1 MTLSRRRFVGGLLS
15 LPVAVWC
22 RGSGAQGA
30 APASIRFNIPGPGA
44 LPFLPVEMIPKL
56 GMDRAL
62 GAELQIRYFPSG
74 VQGLEDMLA
83 GNADFAG
90 VGFSVLCEMLTKGQ
104 DVVAIAPLGGGNTP
118 SFAIVVHQSLRGT
131 VRSIADLKGRSVG
144 VSVGSAKSKAYLQTL
159 AELLLKSH
167 GVQPE
172 QVRWVGT
179 AQNIE
184 GQVGALAGKVVDA
197 VFCEEPFPSG
207 LVRRKVGFVLAD
219 LRDPRMG
226 SRVPGA
232 GHVRAAIAT
241 TNALTRQ
248 DPARAQYVVEMLRR
262 TVDWMHNHRPEA
274 IITRLEIADAQ
285 ERRDRIVALA
295 RSPEMF
301 PPDVRFSRSQVEA
314 TRDFLRAG
322 GDHTAAGFDA
332 QRLINDTW
340 AGSRP

>member
-1 MTLSRRRFVGGLLS
+1 M
-15 LPVAVWC
+15 
-22 RGSGAQGA
+22 
-30 APASIRFNIPGPGA
+30 
-44 LPFLPVEMIPKL
+44 PFMPVEMIPKL
-56 GMDRAL
+56 GIDRAL
-62 GAELQIRYFPSG
+62 GTELQIRYFPSG

-104 DVVAIAPLGGGNTP
+104 DVVAIAPLGGGKTP

-144 VSVGSAKSKAYLQTL
+144 GSVGSAKSRAYLQTL

-207 LVRRKVGFVLAD
+207 LVRRNVGFVLAD
-219 LRDPRMG
+219 LRDPKMG

-241 TNALTRQ
+241 TNVLTRQ
-248 DPARAQYVVEMLRR
+248 DPARAQHMVEMLRR
-262 TVDWMHNHRPEA
+262 TVDWMHNHKPEA
-274 IITRLEIADAQ
+274 IIARLEIADAQ
-285 ERRDRIVALA
+285 ERRDRSVALA

-314 TRDFLRAG
+314 MREFLRAG
-322 GDHTAAGFDA
+322 GDRTAAAFDA